1 MSYVLLFFELK
12 GKQYRARKRI
22 QRYLDK
28 AELIPIQQTIFL
40 LEDSVEN
47 EMKLKDLAEFLDK
60 EGARVHVF
68 KGDVVETGNYLKGS
82 LFLDRDIDDRYQKL
96 RTELLASIEKI
107 QKRKWSYKR
116 SLGMFETLKKRY
128 LSISRIDK
136 MNRPSNFRTL
146 VEAEFENLEKTLFDF
161 YPDETKDASEIGPK
175 S

>member
-22 QRYLDK
+22 QRYLDR

-47 EMKLKDLAEFLDK
+47 EMKLRDLAEFLDK

-96 RTELLASIEKI
+96 RTELLTSIDKI
-107 QKRKWSYKR
+107 KKRKWSYKR

-128 LSISRIDK
+128 LSVSRIDK
-136 MNRPSNFRTL
+136 MERPSNFRTL

-161 YPDETKDASEIGPK
+161 YPDEIKDMSEIGRK
-175 S
+175 G